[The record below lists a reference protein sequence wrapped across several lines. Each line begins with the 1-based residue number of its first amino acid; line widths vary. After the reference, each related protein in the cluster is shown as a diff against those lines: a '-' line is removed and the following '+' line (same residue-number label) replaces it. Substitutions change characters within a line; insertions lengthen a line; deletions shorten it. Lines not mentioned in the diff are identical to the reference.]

1 MTTIYIKNRLPSP
14 KTLAKTPFEIMYK
27 SKPSGKSMRVF
38 GFRAYVPTRKRS
50 DSSGIQRLMRDCSRT
65 PTNVKGVMTF
75 RHRGRP
81 SGDRSLEMSRPM
93 SRLLDSRHHFRA
105 KPLKTLR
112 WTSTHS
118 LSTTS
123 LVKRTSKWLAKSEK
137 IDRDT
142 KKRPIKDHVPSVVE
156 LDLKRQAH
164 QMKNVA

>member
-1 MTTIYIKNRLPSP
+1 
-14 KTLAKTPFEIMYK
+14 
-27 SKPSGKSMRVF
+27 
-38 GFRAYVPTRKRS
+38 
-50 DSSGIQRLMRDCSRT
+50 
-65 PTNVKGVMTF
+65 
-75 RHRGRP
+75 
-81 SGDRSLEMSRPM
+81 MSW
-93 SRLLDSRHHFRA
+93 LLDSRHHFRA

-123 LVKRTSKWLAKSEK
+123 LVKRTSNWLAKSEK